1 MVKTLRDI
9 FLTLVISFVIS
20 CFVWELCFADEI
32 EDEIVLQNEEEI
44 IFDESQSEYESNQ
57 SDIIPYPSSQSFAN
71 LYVENLIV
79 QPVEPEIEE
88 EEEEILVY
96 SDLASAPS
104 NSIPSIPRDNTVLY
118 RGSFGGRDCWLLLP
132 YGASDSLST
141 VNGVLVNFGAS
152 SITGRLLY
160 ADELDLTSYNDT
172 FLVLVSQ
179 FSTNLPSQIYNYSYS
194 SYSRYYFHNGTR
206 ITYTDTYGDFI
217 VAEQVNTESSSNQE
231 KITTVLVLI
240 CLFVGSRFIF
250 DFFRIARR

>member
-32 EDEIVLQNEEEI
+32 LDESVLQNEEEI
-44 IFDESQSEYESNQ
+44 ILDESQSEYESNQ
-57 SDIIPYPSSQSFAN
+57 SDIIPDSTSQSFAN
-71 LYVENLIV
+71 LYVENLYV
-79 QPVEPEIEE
+79 QPVEPEDEE
-88 EEEEILVY
+88 EEEEVLVY
-96 SDLASAPS
+96 TNLAAAPQS
-104 NSIPSIPRDNTVLY
+104 SLPSIPRDNTVLY

-132 YGASDSLST
+132 FGASDSLVT
-141 VNGVLVNFGAS
+141 LNGVLVNVGSS

-160 ADELDLTSYNDT
+160 SDELDLSSYDDT

-179 FSTNLPSQIYNYSYS
+179 FSTNLPGQIYNYSYS

-206 ITYTDTYGDFI
+206 ITYIDTYGDFI
-217 VAEQVNTESSSNQE
+217 VSEQVNTESSSNQE
-231 KITTVLVLI
+231 KITSVLILI
-240 CLFVGSRFIF
+240 CLFVGSRYIF